1 MYFLYR
7 FWHPQLQPVFLER
20 PGVCAGL
27 GALLQAAE
35 EPSSVLRHPLPTME
49 VRGFFGCVGGLYMV
63 GAKEACKE
71 MKAL

>member
-7 FWHPQLQPVFLER
+7 FWRPQLQLMFLER

-35 EPSSVLRHPLPTME
+35 EPSSVLQHPLPTVE
-49 VRGFFGCVGGLYMV
+49 VEGFLGCIGGLHMV
-63 GAKEACKE
+63 GEKEACKE